1 MSQEISDNEVVARA
15 VEGDEAAFEILFQR
29 YYGYAVRTAL
39 PYVKSSSDAHDVAQD
54 AFVRVHRNL
63 KKFRQEARFTTWLH
77 RIVTN
82 LSIDFLRKQRR
93 LRVSDTGEVL
103 ENRDPTDSSFWGVA
117 NEEVSPYDALERQAL
132 SKQLNKALGES
143 AGIHREVLVLRELLG
158 YSYDEIASTLNI
170 HKGTVMSRLFHG
182 RRKLKKLLEAEL
194 FEESTFGAEAVAV

>member
-1 MSQEISDNEVVARA
+1 MSQAISDNEVVARA

-39 PYVKSSSDAHDVAQD
+39 PYVKSSSDANDVAQD

-93 LRVSDTGEVL
+93 LRVSETGEVL
-103 ENRDPTDSSFWGVA
+103 ENREPGDSSFWGVA
-117 NEEVSPYDALERQAL
+117 NEEVSPYAALARQAL
-132 SKQLNKALGES
+132 SEQLNKALGES

-158 YSYDEIASTLNI
+158 YSYDEIAATLNI

-182 RRKLKKLLEAEL
+182 RRKLKKLLEAER
-194 FEESTFGAEAVAV
+194 FEESTFGAEAVAA

>member
-1 MSQEISDNEVVARA
+1 MSQAISDNEVVARA

-39 PYVKSSSDAHDVAQD
+39 PYVKSSSDANDVAQD

-93 LRVSDTGEVL
+93 LRVSETGEVL
-103 ENRDPTDSSFWGVA
+103 ENREPGDSSFWGVA

-132 SKQLNKALGES
+132 SEQLNKALGES

-158 YSYDEIASTLNI
+158 YSYDEIAATLNI

-182 RRKLKKLLEAEL
+182 RRKLKKLLEAER
-194 FEESTFGAEAVAV
+194 FEESTFGAEAVAA